1 MSEPPFMVQA
11 TSTVNQARQRILQM
25 AREIEQLAE
34 SGMPPEQFFQRF
46 LQLLMGALGS
56 RAGAVWMLG
65 NGGMLNRFCEINLAE
80 TALNDNPEALRT
92 NQRLLVEVIADGQAR
107 SHNPDDARGVELPS
121 PHHIIL
127 AALQNGTE
135 SVGVVEIFQRPDSPR
150 EARPGYLQF
159 VEQMCGYASKYL
171 ERPRDLPAAKS
182 GPSDGFIEE
191 FAAFV
196 LGLQRSLQMKEVA
209 SIAANDGRLLLKCDR
224 VSLAV
229 QRGKKVVI
237 QAISGQDAV
246 NQRANLVSSMSR
258 LAEQV
263 VATGEPVMYTGK
275 VENLPPQVEEPLAA
289 YVQESGSRMVAV
301 VPLLE
306 TEPIDTTPGEK
317 PDRPPTERRTRAI
330 GCLIAEQI
338 KDSQPPPQL
347 RERIDLMADHI
358 AAALNN
364 ARSHQ
369 QIFLLPVWQTLGRT
383 TEWFYGRKLL
393 KTLAILGLIGAVL
406 GTLFVLPWDYRVE
419 GEGRLMPVE
428 QGQVF
433 APNDGEVEEILVQTG
448 ERVSAGQ
455 ELVKLRNDDLT
466 EMLTAAQDELAEK
479 EGDAI
484 ALGVQAREAPARSQ
498 EAYQLE
504 GELLVVQKEIAALLD
519 RISRLERRVAE
530 LTVTAP
536 NDGVVATFQLE
547 QKLMGRPVRR
557 GEILMEVMDDSG
569 DWRLELEVP
578 EDRLGHIM
586 QAQQKLG
593 RDDLRIE
600 YVLATSATEDYEC
613 RLSEIATRPASSAE
627 NTSIVEVYAAIDRD
641 ALPPNRRIGSDV
653 RAKIHC
659 GKKSLGYVLFGD
671 VIEFFQKQFW
681 L

>member
-1 MSEPPFMVQA
+1 MVQ
-11 TSTVNQARQRILQM
+11 TMSNVNQARQRILQM

-34 SGMPPEQFFQRF
+34 SGVPPEQFFQRF

-80 TALNDNPEALRT
+80 TALHDDPGALQA
-92 NQRLLVEVIADGQAR
+92 NQRLLVEVISDGQAR
-107 SHNPDDARGVELPS
+107 SHNPADARGIELPS

-150 EARPGYLQF
+150 EAWPGYLQF

-171 ERPRDLPAAKS
+171 ERPRDLPAQKS
-182 GPSDGFIEE
+182 GASDGFIEE

-229 QRGKKVVI
+229 QRGRKTVI

-246 NQRANLVSSMSR
+246 NQRANLVSAMSR
-258 LAEQV
+258 LAKQV

-275 VENLPPQVEEPLAA
+275 VENLAPQVEEPLAA

-317 PDRPPTERRTRAI
+317 PDRPPAERRTRAI
-330 GCLIAEQI
+330 GCLIAEQV

-406 GTLFVLPWDYRVE
+406 ATLFLLPWDYRVE

-433 APNDGEVEEILVQTG
+433 APNDGEVEQIFVQTR
-448 ERVSAGQ
+448 ERVTAGQ

-466 EMLTAAQDELAEK
+466 EMLTSAQDELAEK
-479 EGDAI
+479 QQDAVALI
-484 ALGVQAREAPARSQ
+484 AQIGEARSVGDTDR
-498 EAYQLE
+498 EYQHS
-504 GELLVVQKEIAALLD
+504 GDLLVTEKEIEALRD
-519 RISRLERRVAE
+519 RIARLERRVAE

-586 QAQQKLG
+586 QARQKLG

-600 YVLATSATEDYEC
+600 YVLATSAAEEYEC

-627 NTSIVEVYAAIDRD
+627 NTSIVEVYAAIKRD
-641 ALPPNRRIGSDV
+641 ELPPNRRIGSDV

>member
-1 MSEPPFMVQA
+1 MVQ
-11 TSTVNQARQRILQM
+11 TMSNVNQARQRILQM

-34 SGMPPEQFFQRF
+34 SGVPSEQFFQRF

-80 TALNDNPEALRT
+80 TALNDDPEAQRT
-92 NQRLLVEVIADGQAR
+92 NQRLLVEVISDGQAR
-107 SHNPDDARGVELPS
+107 SHNPLDARGVELPS

-150 EARPGYLQF
+150 EAWPGYLQF

-171 ERPRDLPAAKS
+171 ERPRDLPAQKS
-182 GPSDGFIEE
+182 GGGDGFVEE

-229 QRGKKVVI
+229 QRGKKTVI

-246 NQRANLVSSMSR
+246 NQRANLVTSMSR

-275 VENLPPQVEEPLAA
+275 VENLAPQVEEPLAA

-338 KDSQPPPQL
+338 KDSQPPQQL

-364 ARSHQ
+364 ARSQQ
-369 QIFLLPVWQTLGRT
+369 QIFLLPVWRTLGRT

-406 GTLFVLPWDYRVE
+406 ATLFLVPWDYRVE
-419 GEGRLMPVE
+419 GEGKLMPVE

-433 APNDGEVEEILVQTG
+433 APNDGEVEQIFVRTG
-448 ERVSAGQ
+448 ERVATGQ

-479 EGDAI
+479 ERDLPALDA
-484 ALGVQAREAPARSQ
+484 RARSAPTAE

-504 GELLVVQKEIAALLD
+504 GERLVVLQEIEALND
-519 RISRLERRVAE
+519 RIGRLQRRVE
-530 LTVTAP
+530 DLTVTAP
-536 NDGVVATFQLE
+536 TDGVVATFQLE

-557 GEILMEVMDDSG
+557 GEILMEVMDDTG

-593 RDDLRIE
+593 REDLRVE
-600 YVLATSATEDYEC
+600 YVLATSATEGYEC

-627 NTSIVEVYAAIDRD
+627 NTSIVEVYAAIDRE